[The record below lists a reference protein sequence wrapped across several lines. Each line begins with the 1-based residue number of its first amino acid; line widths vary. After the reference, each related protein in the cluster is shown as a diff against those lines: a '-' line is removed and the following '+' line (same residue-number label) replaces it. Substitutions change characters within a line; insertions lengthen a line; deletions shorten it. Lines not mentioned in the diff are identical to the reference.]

1 MWNITVVDDSRSKQF
16 SKEKGD
22 KMAAFPATVG
32 GLSVDIPV
40 GTVRR
45 ALAIAELSGSDTAS
59 ITISLERLVDE
70 LMGSGV
76 PTTRGTSAC
85 ASEKKSVR
93 GAAAAAALPVKQ
105 VTAEVR
111 RVTLKRSSVSLGNR
125 GSKKRKS
132 REHECKLCS
141 TGTFISTLV
150 RHHLPWFVVPDT
162 ACWTCKRQYGSSGQ
176 LKKHVDEERIKSD
189 LDPHVDQEPH
199 QMFGQEHVMEWC
211 ELGFG
216 FVQQVADQT
225 ANGSLEG
232 LLDWVK
238 VYVTNKSEVE
248 LHMLDRELLSAF
260 CVFLGNLPRKEEL
273 SALLGWR
280 MVHSIMQ
287 VLAAEGSTIGEVPRK
302 AAPGGKVWHPS
313 SCLPSVQAMYDGH
326 SHLDRWSVEVGKR
339 EARERLAAM
348 PYETVTSYCFSKWW
362 LDSKRQD
369 WWPTSRGPL
378 KQAFGV
384 HPTEAS
390 DTGLTHRK
398 SG

>member
-1 MWNITVVDDSRSKQF
+1 M
-16 SKEKGD
+16 
-22 KMAAFPATVG
+22 
-32 GLSVDIPV
+32 
-40 GTVRR
+40 
-45 ALAIAELSGSDTAS
+45 
-59 ITISLERLVDE
+59 
-70 LMGSGV
+70 
-76 PTTRGTSAC
+76 
-85 ASEKKSVR
+85 
-93 GAAAAAALPVKQ
+93 
-105 VTAEVR
+105 
-111 RVTLKRSSVSLGNR
+111 
-125 GSKKRKS
+125 
-132 REHECKLCS
+132 
-141 TGTFISTLV
+141 
-150 RHHLPWFVVPDT
+150 VPDT

-199 QMFGQEHVMEWC
+199 QMFGQEHVVEWC

-238 VYVTNKSEVE
+238 VCVTNKSEVE

-260 CVFLGNLPRKEEL
+260 CVFLENLPRKEEL

-280 MVHSIMQ
+280 MVYSIMQ

-302 AAPGGKVWHPS
+302 AAPGGKIWHPS
-313 SCLPSVQAMYDGH
+313 GLLPSVQAMYDGH

-369 WWPTSRGPL
+369 WWPTSRGPR

-398 SG
+398 YEDLKRYVQGVNCVAVER